1 MARETSI
8 SFKLVKHRLGALHC
22 TRLRK
27 RLGLFQ
33 IPQTF
38 KAENEFRV
46 RSEHISPKGTSLR
59 APEPRCIMIGNLPC
73 AREVSLAIEQDSIG

>member
-22 TRLRK
+22 AKLRK

-33 IPQTF
+33 IPKAF

-46 RSEHISPKGTSLR
+46 RSRAHKPKGDISD
-59 APEPRCIMIGNLPC
+59 G
-73 AREVSLAIEQDSIG
+73 S

>member
-22 TRLRK
+22 AKLRK

-33 IPQTF
+33 IPRAF
-38 KAENEFRV
+38 KAEDEFKV
-46 RSEHISPKGTSLR
+46 SNR
-59 APEPRCIMIGNLPC
+59 APKPKVDISEG
-73 AREVSLAIEQDSIG
+73 S